1 MTTSIQQKREHSAEG
16 RATVTTY
23 EILVSTAGDADIIGL
38 SEEVTSL
45 LRDSG
50 LTAGSATVFLP
61 GATGAITTLEF
72 EPGVVADF
80 QRLFDELAAA
90 DRDYRHNLLLG
101 DGNGHSHIRAGL
113 LGPSLVVPF
122 AEARLLLGT
131 WQEICLVCVDN
142 RARERRLVVQFSGVS
157 A

>member
-1 MTTSIQQKREHSAEG
+1 MTTTIQQKRETRAEG
-16 RATVTTY
+16 RLAVITY
-23 EILVSTAGDADIIGL
+23 EILISTRGDTDVIGL
-38 SEEVTSL
+38 SEEVASL
-45 LRDSG
+45 LLDSG
-50 LTAGSATVFLP
+50 LTAGNATVFVP

-90 DRDYRHNLLLG
+90 NRNYRHNLLLG
-101 DGNGHSHIRAGL
+101 DGNGHSHVRAGL

-131 WQEICLVCVDN
+131 WQEICLVCFDN
-142 RARERRLVVQFSGVS
+142 RPRERRLVVQFSGVG